1 MNILYISY
9 DGALDPL
16 GQSQVLPYILK
27 LSEKGFKITLLTYEK
42 KKNIAL
48 SRDKIIKL
56 KDSLNKN
63 KVRWEFLNYHKS
75 PNIPATIFDIVSGF
89 IKAMILIHKD
99 EIKVIHCRSFIGAI
113 PGFLL
118 ARLFRLKF
126 IYDMRGLWPDEKVDA
141 GSWNKNSLVYR
152 FTKYMENKFIKHADW
167 IIVLTNK
174 GKSILVN
181 SYESCT
187 RISVIPTCVDTELF
201 MEKQDIDPK
210 DHGIS
215 AKFIMLYSGSIGSWY
230 MFDEIAAFFNE
241 IDKTFDNTLF
251 LILTNNDPQEVDG
264 LLKDKNISKDKYKI
278 MSLTR
283 SEVADW
289 LKIADVSVFFIK
301 PCFSKQFSCPT
312 KLAESL
318 ACGVPVVINS
328 GIGDTDSF
336 VKDNKVGVVIDSFA
350 PEVLKDG
357 VSRLIK
363 LLKDG
368 IVLEKR
374 CRKLA
379 EDEFSLEKGVDTYRR
394 IYNQV

>member
-1 MNILYISY
+1 
-9 DGALDPL
+9 
-16 GQSQVLPYILK
+16 
-27 LSEKGFKITLLTYEK
+27 
-42 KKNIAL
+42 
-48 SRDKIIKL
+48 
-56 KDSLNKN
+56 
-63 KVRWEFLNYHKS
+63 
-75 PNIPATIFDIVSGF
+75 
-89 IKAMILIHKD
+89 
-99 EIKVIHCRSFIGAI
+99 
-113 PGFLL
+113 
-118 ARLFRLKF
+118 
-126 IYDMRGLWPDEKVDA
+126 
-141 GSWNKNSLVYR
+141 
-152 FTKYMENKFIKHADW
+152 
-167 IIVLTNK
+167 
-174 GKSILVN
+174 
-181 SYESCT
+181 
-187 RISVIPTCVDTELF
+187 